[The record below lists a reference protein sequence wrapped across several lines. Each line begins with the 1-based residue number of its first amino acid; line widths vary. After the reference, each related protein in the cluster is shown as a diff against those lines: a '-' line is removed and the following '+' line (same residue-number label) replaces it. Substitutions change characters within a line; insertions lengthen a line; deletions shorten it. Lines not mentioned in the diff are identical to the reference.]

1 MKVYVVEDSDAI
13 CERIVRMVNEIKNAD
28 VVGTTDMVSS
38 AIRGIEKCLP
48 DVVILDIQLLDG
60 NGFTVLQYIKEK
72 MLAIKVIV
80 LTNFNSDQYR
90 NLAQRY
96 GADAFL
102 DKSNDFMQIPGLLQ
116 SWQSSSPGAIHSANQ
131 PVNSSSPQK
140 RK

>member
-13 CERIVRMVNEIKNAD
+13 CERIVRMVDDVKGAI
-28 VVGTTDMVSS
+28 VVGTADVVSS
-38 AIRGIEKCLP
+38 AIHGIERHLP

-60 NGFTVLQYIKEK
+60 NGLTVLQHIKK
-72 MLAIKVIV
+72 MMPDIKVIV

-102 DKSNDFMQIPGLLQ
+102 DKSNDFMQIPSLLQ
-116 SWQSSSPGAIHSANQ
+116 GWQPSSTVATH
-131 PVNSSSPQK
+131 
-140 RK
+140 